1 MSMNLHFE
9 IFSAIRFLLHHVFTL
24 SRSSERESIKQIS
37 LLTSERYDLNQS
49 NVEMCNPY
57 ALSLVRRMEWFT
69 RSKALD
75 RSNINVPIIWL
86 LSMAVIRSSMI
97 RMSEV

>member
-1 MSMNLHFE
+1 MNLDFE
-9 IFSAIRFLLHHVFTL
+9 IFSAIRFLLNNVFTL
-24 SRSSERESIKQIS
+24 SRLSERESIKQIS
-37 LLTSERYDLNQS
+37 LLTSVRYDLNQL

-57 ALSLVRRMEWFT
+57 ALSFVKRMEWFT

-97 RMSEV
+97 HMSEV